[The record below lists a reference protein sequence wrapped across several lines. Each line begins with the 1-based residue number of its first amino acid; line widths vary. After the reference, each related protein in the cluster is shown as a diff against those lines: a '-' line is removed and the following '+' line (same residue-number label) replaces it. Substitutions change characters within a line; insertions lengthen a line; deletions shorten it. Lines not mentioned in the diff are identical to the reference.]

1 MFRSILLGALFLGV
15 LYLAFWWFKVEEFT
29 SLEKALSS
37 TEKVTFLNLSHQKI
51 KTIPTSI
58 SKLQDLEILWLDDNP
73 DIDLN
78 QTCKTLRT
86 LPKLRALV
94 ISGCHIDT
102 LPKYIA
108 LLRHLTV
115 LDLSD
120 NPKIRLDL
128 GIPALVQLSELT
140 ALSVTACHLKDLPPG
155 FEKIKSLKKVFL
167 MKNSI
172 PVSRRKYWQTQLPDC
187 NFEYEE

>member
-1 MFRSILLGALFLGV
+1 
-15 LYLAFWWFKVEEFT
+15 
-29 SLEKALSS
+29 
-37 TEKVTFLNLSHQKI
+37 
-51 KTIPTSI
+51 
-58 SKLQDLEILWLDDNP
+58 
-73 DIDLN
+73 
-78 QTCKTLRT
+78 
-86 LPKLRALV
+86 
-94 ISGCHIDT
+94 
-102 LPKYIA
+102 

-140 ALSVTACHLKDLPPG
+140 ALSITACHLKDLPPG

-172 PVSRRKYWQTQLPDC
+172 PVLRRKYWQTQLPDC